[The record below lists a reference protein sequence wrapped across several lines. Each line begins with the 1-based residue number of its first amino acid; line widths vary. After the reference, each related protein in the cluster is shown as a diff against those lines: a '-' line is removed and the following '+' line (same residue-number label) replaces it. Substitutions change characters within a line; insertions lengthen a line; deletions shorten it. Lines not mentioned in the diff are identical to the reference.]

1 MEILKRNFLIFVLVV
16 SLAVVGYWGVKNNRI
31 LAQWELQAENQYR
44 SAFQELN
51 THFESLETEI
61 ATALVTKSNERRL
74 VKLNNIWRDAF
85 AAQEDL
91 GELPIAGV
99 SLTNIKSLL
108 SKTERYAYRLSQENI
123 NKKLSGKD
131 WENLNQLHKQVKVAA
146 NDLEEVHNK
155 IEKNNFRWSKQRH
168 IILEKDNLSDNS
180 VLSSLQVTERKLKL
194 SNLDLGLEQEST
206 DQFLLQLSK
215 VKGQEGSIEKDKAI
229 KLAKDFLGARSKNY
243 KFDLYDNQVK
253 DSGIVTVIANSE
265 ETNNSQIFF
274 DISQKSG
281 EVIWFL
287 EKRSFKTSEFEDDQV
302 QKFATDFVKQSN
314 YDDLVVKEISSEGN
328 LGIVD
333 LAPKTEGVLIYPQLV
348 KVKVALDNGDIIG
361 FNARRFLSNN
371 DLEVDLEP
379 KLSLEEAK
387 QRVNQR
393 LDLKD
398 NRLAVI
404 FNDIGRP
411 ILSYEFVGVLG
422 DEEFKIYINAD
433 NGREVKVRKI

>member
-1 MEILKRNFLIFVLVV
+1 VEILKRNFLIFVLVV

>member
-1 MEILKRNFLIFVLVV
+1 VEILKRNFLIFVLVV

-433 NGREVKVRKI
+433 NGREVKVIKT

>member
-1 MEILKRNFLIFVLVV
+1 MKRNFLIFVLVV

-433 NGREVKVRKI
+433 NGREVKVIKT

>member
-433 NGREVKVRKI
+433 NGREVKVIKT